1 MDWVLSLNPY
11 RCHFGW
17 VEFVRSDL
25 THFQLNDPYQTYMVG
40 RWYTKDDAHLFFGVK
55 GQRSRGQKHGFQLK
69 SISSFSYL
77 ARAFKFSECVVLTM
91 AEISLGTEFWFRAPK
106 NFPGGSQNGQNYELF
121 LLL

>member
-25 THFQLNDPYQTYMVG
+25 THFQLKDPYQTYMVG

-55 GQRSRGQKHGFQLK
+55 GQKVKGHG
-69 SISSFSYL
+69 
-77 ARAFKFSECVVLTM
+77 V
-91 AEISLGTEFWFRAPK
+91 K
-106 NFPGGSQNGQNYELF
+106 NMVFG
-121 LLL
+121 